1 MNRIER
7 IKEWKQGVIDDINI
21 LQRRIGVK
29 NEEIE
34 RLKAEFLMETD
45 SIKINDIK
53 SAMYRE
59 VEKNKIPRI
68 TLNVTAARVNKQGEL
83 FNAFPTCRID
93 NILYD
98 TKNIINYVERFCT
111 TKSKK
116 QVRFYLEKGRDT
128 HNGYEILAKRDVT
141 SEVLNLLNNISFHTA
156 YEIREKEIG
165 VINDE

>member
-1 MNRIER
+1 MDRMER
-7 IKEWKQGVIDDINI
+7 INIWKQEVVGDVTI
-21 LQRRIGVK
+21 LQQKIGVK

-45 SIKINDIK
+45 SIISSDL
-53 SAMYRE
+53 
-59 VEKNKIPRI
+59 KNKLYEAVDKHRIPEI
-68 TLNVTAARVNKQGEL
+68 TLNVTAARVTKQGEL

-111 TKSKK
+111 KKSKK

-128 HNGYEILAKRDVT
+128 HNGYETLAKRDVT
-141 SEVLNLLNNISFHTA
+141 SEVLNLLNNTSFHTA
-156 YEIREKEIG
+156 YELRNEGECM
-165 VINDE
+165 NYE

>member
-1 MNRIER
+1 MDSMER
-7 IKEWKQGVIDDINI
+7 INKWKQGVIDDINI
-21 LQRRIGVK
+21 LQRKIGVK

-68 TLNVTAARVNKQGEL
+68 TLNVTAARVTKQGEL

-128 HNGYEILAKRDVT
+128 HNGYETLAKRDVT
-141 SEVLNLLNNISFHTA
+141 SEVLNLLNNTSFHTA
-156 YEIREKEIG
+156 YELRNEGECM
-165 VINDE
+165 NYE